1 MNDHRH
7 GTAKVALP
15 GCTPLE
21 SLILRQLVAWYTE
34 FSDSASTGA
43 SYNPPPTTKRV
54 TEYLRVSHRDALAI
68 MNRLE
73 MRGLLRK
80 ERRLYLQKRGLS
92 LVPPM
97 LRVHPALWWL
107 DDEGQRHGPFP
118 TLLSLVVD
126 PEERGVTLHRIY
138 LTPEGSKAPVSA
150 RWPAFG
156 EQP

>member
-43 SYNPPPTTKRV
+43 SYNPPPTTKGV

-80 ERRLYLQKRGLS
+80 ERRLSAGASGHGYDGSLHSAAYPTQRAQK
-92 LVPPM
+92 LVAA
-97 LRVHPALWWL
+97 HP
-107 DDEGQRHGPFP
+107 
-118 TLLSLVVD
+118 
-126 PEERGVTLHRIY
+126 
-138 LTPEGSKAPVSA
+138 
-150 RWPAFG
+150 
-156 EQP
+156 